1 MCVCACVCMCW
12 VRVHV
17 CYMRVRARAHLC
29 VQINVCV
36 YMRALTAHHQEEA
49 CEPQESSPLASPADA
64 SANAESGKYHGADGQ
79 RANKRGKSAGG

>member
-1 MCVCACVCMCW
+1 MFVCACVCMCW

-49 CEPQESSPLASPADA
+49 CEPQESSPLASPAPPQDA
-64 SANAESGKYHGADGQ
+64 SLSCAREGEQICEQMNA
-79 RANKRGKSAGG
+79 